1 MGDARRALDDAAIQL
16 ARALGVGGPELLRE
30 RADILGIAPNGTISA
45 GGTCRLLRAGDDRWM
60 ALNLSRRTDV
70 ELLAAWMQRGW
81 DEPVWGAV
89 GDALAEMTAEHAVER
104 AQLLG
109 IPAAV
114 AVTAPDPG
122 LESLPRKDWSTP
134 GSIELRGARVVDL
147 SALWAGPLCAR
158 LLAELGASVTKVE
171 HVHRPD
177 GARAGSPEFWN
188 LLNGAKDSVML
199 DFDSADDRYE
209 LHRLLDAADVVV
221 TSARRRAIEQ
231 RGFDLERRVREQSL
245 VWVSIT
251 GYGYRGPWSDRVAFG
266 DDAAVA
272 GGLAVAA
279 GGVDA
284 PVFVADAPADPLA
297 GMHAALRAARSL
309 AAGGGACIDVSMRA
323 VVAAALAGAADRYDA
338 GTDQEV
344 ALWRA

>member
-1 MGDARRALDDAAIQL
+1 VLDAQSALDDAARQL
-16 ARALGVGGPELLRE
+16 GSAIGVDGPELLRE

-45 GGTCRLLRAGDDRWM
+45 GGTCRLFGAGNDQWV
-60 ALNLSRRTDV
+60 ALNLARRADV
-70 ELLAAWMQRGW
+70 ELLGAWMERDWQA
-81 DEPVWGAV
+81 PVWDAV
-89 GDALAEMTAEHAVER
+89 AEALRGMTAEHAVER

-114 AVTAPDPG
+114 AVPAPDLAPQD
-122 LESLPRKDWSTP
+122 SSSPD
-134 GSIELRGARVVDL
+134 SIDLRGTQVVDL

-158 LLAELGASVTKVE
+158 LLGARGASVVKVE
-171 HVHRPD
+171 HSRRPD
-177 GARAGSPEFWN
+177 GARAGSPAFWT
-188 LLNGAKDSVML
+188 LLNGAKKSVML
-199 DFDSADDRYE
+199 DFDSIEGRRD
-209 LHRLLDAADVVV
+209 LQRLLDAADVVI
-221 TSARRRAIEQ
+221 TAARPRAIEQ
-231 RGFDLERRVREQSL
+231 LGFDLERRVREQSL
-245 VWVSIT
+245 TWVSIT
-251 GYGYRGPWSDRVAFG
+251 GYGYRGEWSDRVAFG

-297 GMHAALRAARSL
+297 GLHGALQAARSL
-309 AAGGGACIDVSMRA
+309 AAGGGAFIDVSMRDA
-323 VVAAALAGAADRYDA
+323 VASSLAGAADRYDA

>member
-1 MGDARRALDDAAIQL
+1 VRNAQRALDDVATQL
-16 ARALGVGGPELLRE
+16 GAVLGVGGPELLRE
-30 RADILGIAPNGTISA
+30 RAAILDIAPNGTISA
-45 GGTCRLLRAGDDRWM
+45 GGTCRLLRAGDDRWV
-60 ALNLSRRTDV
+60 ALNLARRSDT
-70 ELLAAWMQRGW
+70 ELLGAWMQRDW
-81 DEPVWGAV
+81 HDPVWDAV
-89 GDALAEMTAEHAVER
+89 AHALGEMTAEHAVER

-109 IPAAV
+109 IPAAI
-114 AVTAPDPG
+114 AVPAPDMGPQDRNA
-122 LESLPRKDWSTP
+122 PD
-134 GSIELRGARVVDL
+134 SIDLRGARVVDL

-158 LLAELGASVTKVE
+158 LLAELGASVVKVE

-188 LLNGAKDSVML
+188 VLNGAKVALML
-199 DFDSADDRYE
+199 DFASTEGRRE
-209 LHRLLDAADVVV
+209 LQRLLDAADAVV
-221 TSARRRAIEQ
+221 TSARCRAIEQ
-231 RGFDLERRVREQSL
+231 LGFDLERRVREQSL

-251 GYGYRGPWSDRVAFG
+251 GYGYRGTWSDRVAFG

-272 GGLAVAA
+272 GGLAVTA

-297 GMHAALRAARSL
+297 GLNGALRAARSL
-309 AAGGGACIDVSMRA
+309 AAGGGACIDVSMRDA
-323 VVAAALAGAADRYDA
+323 VASALAGATDRYDA